1 MDGMFR
7 TGSSDLTEFLL
18 SADSFREE
26 YSVSSESGSEFGGAF
41 GMPGIP
47 LPGPGDAVRRID
59 SRTAVMGAAEI
70 AAQAQATDRRASQAA
85 VAELDLSLTLESIR
99 RVMDLAERSRLGG
112 IPLFR
117 PRHATS
123 EVLPLYDFTNAGNL
137 EELEEL
143 SGISLPRTF
152 GREVSDEEALR
163 LREAMRADERI
174 EVREDTLS
182 ARRGV
187 LALFGAD
194 VEDAVAFMKA
204 PPPAAGP
211 VPPVP
216 PGSVRF
222 TLTTKTANI
231 TVDYWP
237 HAVRKRAQQMADR
250 TDAAC
255 RTTHVMRCG
264 NYGFSTRDLSWPPGV
279 DDTGSHGVW
288 PHSPTGSTSRF

>member
-1 MDGMFR
+1 MTKCIGAGHGRDVQDGVVR
-7 TGSSDLTEFLL
+7 PHGVS
-18 SADSFREE
+18 SFRRQFPRRVFGLVRVRIRVRWGIRDAGHTP
-26 YSVSSESGSEFGGAF
+26 SRSGRCG
-41 GMPGIP
+41 
-47 LPGPGDAVRRID
+47 
-59 SRTAVMGAAEI
+59 
-70 AAQAQATDRRASQAA
+70 ATDRQPHRRASQAA

-194 VEDAVAFMKA
+194 VED
-204 PPPAAGP
+204 
-211 VPPVP
+211 
-216 PGSVRF
+216 
-222 TLTTKTANI
+222 
-231 TVDYWP
+231 
-237 HAVRKRAQQMADR
+237 
-250 TDAAC
+250 
-255 RTTHVMRCG
+255 
-264 NYGFSTRDLSWPPGV
+264 
-279 DDTGSHGVW
+279 
-288 PHSPTGSTSRF
+288 